1 MFVTDRDGAYR
12 EILCVQEQRVVAND
26 NTVSWNGRY
35 LQIPESPLRRHFVKA
50 TVRVHEYPDGTA
62 SIFLGPHR
70 LAQFTAEGT
79 PIVAA
84 PTNPSL
90 APCSEPS
97 RTSPK
102 GRAKSASLT
111 APARVAHD
119 NARVGTWR
127 NRGVTTAGTG
137 WPPRNAKGARPCP
150 RASTMSASMY
160 H

>member
-26 NTVSWNGRY
+26 NTVSWNGRH

-70 LAQFTAEGT
+70 LAQFTVEGT

-84 PTNPSL
+84 PTNPIGGETQA
-90 APCSEPS
+90 APLWQLQPAFLDLVRVEGCAFE
-97 RTSPK
+97 RL
-102 GRAKSASLT
+102 GRY
-111 APARVAHD
+111 
-119 NARVGTWR
+119 NA
-127 NRGVTTAGTG
+127 AL
-137 WPPRNAKGARPCP
+137 
-150 RASTMSASMY
+150 
-160 H
+160 